1 MSGAAGG
8 EPSAYLDFPELQ
20 GILVECPHLA
30 TKSPIGRIVS
40 GHVVPDGTISLEQ
53 LPTRAPESRAS
64 LADVMSMRGRFTNGL
79 PGLLARS
86 RASPDAFADGH
97 LAALDRQVGLS
108 DEQKPQ
114 VRAVFLEE
122 GKNLFAVF
130 GDATL
135 SDAQKQAR
143 IQQIHV
149 VTEHKVWGLL
159 THEQRKMMTQQPVP
173 RQVT

>member
-1 MSGAAGG
+1 MKRVALILALLLSAFTFTTLAQNNGAM
-8 EPSAYLDFPELQ
+8 PP
-20 GILVECPHLA
+20 
-30 TKSPIGRIVS
+30 
-40 GHVVPDGTISLEQ
+40 GHQML
-53 LPTRAPESRAS
+53 
-64 LADVMSMRGRFTNGL
+64 
-79 PGLLARS
+79 
-86 RASPDAFADGH
+86 ASPDAFADGH

-122 GKNLFAVF
+122 GKDLFAVF

-159 THEQRKMMTQQPVP
+159 THEQRKMMTEQPMP